1 MPKSRRIPPAL
12 LFFTLLTSPALFAFN
27 SPLSDEAIR
36 EAYFL
41 GQRRDEKM
49 TAFLEKYKQH
59 LREPDRGPFVSSV
72 EFLTPFALAV
82 LQSKD
87 RSIGYSAQQAAEE
100 HRGVDESVV
109 VNIEVLFTESYGA
122 LIQQPISDRSGAP
135 TGFAFRSSD
144 FWRDID
150 VQVIVKDKVI
160 KPARFT
166 GEPQYLCSEGG
177 CQLTGGTIRMEF
189 PAEAFDSDSATVHV
203 VPPMGPEVWV
213 DFDLT
218 GLR

>member
-1 MPKSRRIPPAL
+1 MPKSWRVLPAL
-12 LFFTLLTSPALFAFN
+12 LLSALLTSPALFAFN

-82 LQSKD
+82 LQSRD
-87 RSIGYSAQQAAEE
+87 RSTGYSAQQAAEE
-100 HRGVDESVV
+100 HRGVEENVV

-160 KPARFT
+160 KPTRFT
-166 GEPQYLCSEGG
+166 GEPLYFCARG
-177 CQLTGGTIRMEF
+177 CALMGATMRLEI
-189 PAEAFDSDSATVHV
+189 PARFVDSDLATMHV
-203 VPPMGPEVWV
+203 VPPEGREVWV

>member
-1 MPKSRRIPPAL
+1 MPKSWRVLPAL
-12 LFFTLLTSPALFAFN
+12 LLSTLLMSPALFAFN

-87 RSIGYSAQQAAEE
+87 RSTGYSAQQAAEE
-100 HRGVDESVV
+100 HRGVEENVV

-122 LIQQPISDRSGAP
+122 LIQRPISDRSGAP

-160 KPARFT
+160 KPASFS
-166 GEPQYLCSEGG
+166 GEPIYFCARG
-177 CQLTGGTIRMEF
+177 CALMGATMRLEI
-189 PAEAFDSDSATVHV
+189 PARFVDSDLATMHV
-203 VPPMGPEVWV
+203 VPPEGPEVWV

>member
-1 MPKSRRIPPAL
+1 MPKSWRVLPAL
-12 LFFTLLTSPALFAFN
+12 LLSTLLTSPALFAFN

-49 TAFLEKYKQH
+49 TVFLEKYKQH
-59 LREPDRGPFVSSV
+59 LREPDRGAFVSSV
-72 EFLTPFALAV
+72 EFLTPFALLV

-87 RSIGYSAQQAAEE
+87 HSTGYSAQQAAEE
-100 HRGVDESVV
+100 HRGVEENVV

-150 VQVIVKDKVI
+150 VQVIVKDKVL

-166 GEPQYLCSEGG
+166 GEPLYFCAQG
-177 CQLTGGTIRMEF
+177 CALMGATMRLEI
-189 PAEAFDSDSATVHV
+189 PARFVDSDLATMHV
-203 VPPMGPEVWV
+203 VPPEGPEVWV
-213 DFDLT
+213 DFDLA

>member
-1 MPKSRRIPPAL
+1 MPKSWRVLPAL
-12 LFFTLLTSPALFAFN
+12 LLSALLTSPALFAFN

-49 TAFLEKYKQH
+49 TVFLEKYKQH
-59 LREPDRGPFVSSV
+59 LREPDRGAFVSSV
-72 EFLTPFALAV
+72 EFLTPFALLV

-87 RSIGYSAQQAAEE
+87 HSTGYSAQQAAEE
-100 HRGVDESVV
+100 HRGVEENVV

-166 GEPQYLCSEGG
+166 GEPLYFCARG
-177 CQLTGGTIRMEF
+177 CALMGATMRLEI
-189 PAEAFDSDSATVHV
+189 PARFVDSDLATMHV
-203 VPPMGPEVWV
+203 VPPEGPEVWV

>member
-1 MPKSRRIPPAL
+1 MPKSWRVLPAL
-12 LFFTLLTSPALFAFN
+12 LLSTLLTSPVLFAFS

-72 EFLTPFALAV
+72 ELLTPFALAV

-87 RSIGYSAQQAAEE
+87 RSTGYSAQQAAEE

-160 KPARFT
+160 KPTRFT
-166 GEPQYLCSEGG
+166 GEPLYFCARG
-177 CQLTGGTIRMEF
+177 CALMGATMRLEI
-189 PAEAFDSDSATVHV
+189 PARFVDSDLATMHV
-203 VPPMGPEVWV
+203 VPPEGPEVWV

>member
-1 MPKSRRIPPAL
+1 MPNSCRSFL
-12 LFFTLLTSPALFAFN
+12 TLLLSILLISRGALAFS

-59 LREPDRGPFVSSV
+59 LREPDRGPYVSSV
-72 EFLTPFALAV
+72 EFLTPFALLV

-87 RSIGYSAQQAAEE
+87 HSTGYSAQQAAEE
-100 HRGVDESVV
+100 HRGVEESVV

-122 LIQQPISDRSGAP
+122 LIQQPVSDRSGAP
-135 TGFAFRSSD
+135 TGFAFRPSD
-144 FWRDID
+144 FWRDVD

-160 KPARFT
+160 KPTRFT
-166 GEPQYLCSEGG
+166 GEPLYFCARG
-177 CQLTGGTIRMEF
+177 CALMGATLRLEI
-189 PAEAFDSDSATVHV
+189 PARLVDSDSATVQV
-203 VPPMGPEVWV
+203 IPPEGPEVWV

>member
-1 MPKSRRIPPAL
+1 MPKSWRVLPAL
-12 LFFTLLTSPALFAFN
+12 LLSTLLTSPVLFAFN

-49 TAFLEKYKQH
+49 TVFLEKYKQH

-72 EFLTPFALAV
+72 EFLTPFALLV
-82 LQSKD
+82 LQSRD
-87 RSIGYSAQQAAEE
+87 HGTGYSAQQAAEE
-100 HRGVDESVV
+100 HRGVEENVV

-166 GEPQYLCSEGG
+166 GEPLYFCARG
-177 CQLTGGTIRMEF
+177 CALMGATMRLEI
-189 PAEAFDSDSATVHV
+189 PARFVDSDLATMHV
-203 VPPMGPEVWV
+203 VPPEGPEVWV

>member
-1 MPKSRRIPPAL
+1 MPKSFRL
-12 LFFTLLTSPALFAFN
+12 LLAFLLSSLLISPASFAFT

-59 LREPDRGPFVSSV
+59 LREPDRGPYVSSV
-72 EFLTPFALAV
+72 EFLTPFALLV

-87 RSIGYSAQQAAEE
+87 HSAGYSAQQAAEE
-100 HRGVDESVV
+100 HRGVEENVV

-122 LIQQPISDRSGAP
+122 LIQQPVSDRSGAP
-135 TGFAFRSSD
+135 TGFAFRPSD
-144 FWRDID
+144 FWRDIE
-150 VQVIVKDKVI
+150 VQVIVNDKVI
-160 KPARFT
+160 KPTRFT
-166 GEPQYLCSEGG
+166 GEPLYFCGRG
-177 CQLTGGTIRMEF
+177 CTLMGATLRLEL
-189 PAEAFDSDSATVHV
+189 PARLVDSDSATVQI
-203 VPPMGPEVWV
+203 VPPEGPEVWV
-213 DFDLT
+213 DFELT

>member
-1 MPKSRRIPPAL
+1 MPKFFRPFLAL
-12 LFFTLLTSPALFAFN
+12 LLSIFLISPSSFAFN

-72 EFLTPFALAV
+72 EFLTPFALLV

-87 RSIGYSAQQAAEE
+87 HSTGYSAQQAAEE
-100 HRGVDESVV
+100 HRGVEENVV

-122 LIQQPISDRSGAP
+122 LIQQPISDRAGAP

-160 KPARFT
+160 KPTRFT
-166 GEPQYLCSEGG
+166 GEPLYFCARG
-177 CQLTGGTIRMEF
+177 CALIGATLRLEI
-189 PAEAFDSDSATVHV
+189 PARFVDSDLATVAIT
-203 VPPMGPEVWV
+203 PPEGLEVWV
-213 DFDLT
+213 DFDLA

>member
-1 MPKSRRIPPAL
+1 MPKSWRVFPAL
-12 LFFTLLTSPALFAFN
+12 LLSTLLTSPALFAFN

-87 RSIGYSAQQAAEE
+87 RSTGYSAQQAAEE

-122 LIQQPISDRSGAP
+122 LIQQPISERSGAP

-166 GEPQYLCSEGG
+166 GEPLYFCARG
-177 CQLTGGTIRMEF
+177 CALMGATMRLEI
-189 PAEAFDSDSATVHV
+189 PARFVDSDLATMHV
-203 VPPMGPEVWV
+203 VPPEGPEVWA

>member
-1 MPKSRRIPPAL
+1 MPNSCRPLLALLLSTFLIPPA
-12 LFFTLLTSPALFAFN
+12 SFAFS

-59 LREPDRGPFVSSV
+59 LREPDRGPYVSSV

-87 RSIGYSAQQAAEE
+87 RSTGYSAQQAAEE
-100 HRGVDESVV
+100 HRGVEENVV

-122 LIQQPISDRSGAP
+122 LIQQPVSDRSGAP

-150 VQVIVKDKVI
+150 VQVMVKDKAI
-160 KPARFT
+160 KPTRFT
-166 GEPQYLCSEGG
+166 GEPAYFCARG
-177 CQLTGGTIRMEF
+177 CALMGATLRLEL
-189 PAEAFDSDSATVHV
+189 PARFVDSDTATVQV
-203 VPPMGPEVWV
+203 VPPEGPEVWV

>member
-1 MPKSRRIPPAL
+1 MPKSWRVLPAL
-12 LFFTLLTSPALFAFN
+12 LLSTLLTSPALFAFS

-87 RSIGYSAQQAAEE
+87 RSTGYSAQQAAEE
-100 HRGVDESVV
+100 HRGVEENVV

-160 KPARFT
+160 KPTRFT
-166 GEPQYLCSEGG
+166 GEPLYFCARG
-177 CQLTGGTIRMEF
+177 CALMGATMRLEI
-189 PAEAFDSDSATVHV
+189 PARFVDSDLATMHV
-203 VPPMGPEVWV
+203 VPPEGPEVWV

>member
-1 MPKSRRIPPAL
+1 L
-12 LFFTLLTSPALFAFN
+12 LLSALLTSPALFAFN

-166 GEPQYLCSEGG
+166 GEPLYFCARG
-177 CQLTGGTIRMEF
+177 CALMGATMRLEI
-189 PAEAFDSDSATVHV
+189 PARFVDSNSVTMHI
-203 VPPMGPEVWV
+203 VPPEGPEVWV

>member
-1 MPKSRRIPPAL
+1 MPNFSRRSIAVL
-12 LFFTLLTSPALFAFN
+12 LATLIVSPGSFAFS

-59 LREPDRGPFVSSV
+59 LREPDRGPYVSTV

-87 RSIGYSAQQAAEE
+87 RSTGYSAQQAELG
-100 HRGVDESVV
+100 HRGQEESIAI
-109 VNIEVLFTESYGA
+109 NIEVLFTDSYGA
-122 LIQQPISDRSGAP
+122 LIQKPTSERSGSP
-135 TGFAFRSSD
+135 IGFMFRSSE
-144 FWRDID
+144 FWKDID
-150 VQVIVKDKVI
+150 VQVTVKDKIV

-166 GEPQYLCSEGG
+166 GEPLYFCAEGCKLVG
-177 CQLTGGTIRMEF
+177 ATLHLDF
-189 PAEAFDSDSATVHV
+189 PARVFDSDSATVQV
-203 VPPMGPEVWV
+203 VPPEGPEVWV

>member
-1 MPKSRRIPPAL
+1 MPKSWRVLPAL
-12 LFFTLLTSPALFAFN
+12 LLSALLTSPALFAFN

-87 RSIGYSAQQAAEE
+87 RSTGYSAQQAAEQ
-100 HRGVDESVV
+100 HRGVEESVV

-122 LIQQPISDRSGAP
+122 LIQQPVSDRSGAP

-166 GEPQYLCSEGG
+166 GEPLYFCARG
-177 CQLTGGTIRMEF
+177 CALMGATMRLEI
-189 PAEAFDSDSATVHV
+189 PARFVDSDLASVHV
-203 VPPMGPEVWV
+203 VPPEGPEVWV

>member
-1 MPKSRRIPPAL
+1 MR
-12 LFFTLLTSPALFAFN
+12 
-27 SPLSDEAIR
+27 LSGRLI
-36 EAYFL
+36 FL
-41 GQRRDEKM
+41 GKRRDEKM

-109 VNIEVLFTESYGA
+109 VNIEVLFTESRSADSAACERPPWGA
-122 LIQQPISDRSGAP
+122 

-150 VQVIVKDKVI
+150 VQVIVKDK
-160 KPARFT
+160 
-166 GEPQYLCSEGG
+166 
-177 CQLTGGTIRMEF
+177 
-189 PAEAFDSDSATVHV
+189 
-203 VPPMGPEVWV
+203 
-213 DFDLT
+213 
-218 GLR
+218 

>member
-1 MPKSRRIPPAL
+1 MPKSWRVLPAL
-12 LFFTLLTSPALFAFN
+12 LLSSLLTSSALFAFS

-59 LREPDRGPFVSSV
+59 LREPDRGPYVSSV
-72 EFLTPFALAV
+72 EFLTPFALLV

-87 RSIGYSAQQAAEE
+87 HSTGYSAQQAAEE
-100 HRGVDESVV
+100 HRGVEENVV

-122 LIQQPISDRSGAP
+122 LIQQPISERSGAP

-160 KPARFT
+160 KPTRFT
-166 GEPQYLCSEGG
+166 GEPLYFCARG
-177 CQLTGGTIRMEF
+177 CALMGATIRLEI
-189 PAEAFDSDSATVHV
+189 PARFVDSDLATMHV
-203 VPPMGPEVWV
+203 VPPEGPEVWV
-213 DFDLT
+213 DFDLA

>member
-1 MPKSRRIPPAL
+1 MPKSWRVLPAL
-12 LFFTLLTSPALFAFN
+12 LLSTLLTSPALFAFN

-72 EFLTPFALAV
+72 EFLTPFALLV

-87 RSIGYSAQQAAEE
+87 HSTGYSAQQAAEE
-100 HRGVDESVV
+100 HRGVEENVV
-109 VNIEVLFTESYGA
+109 VNIEVLLTESYGA

-166 GEPQYLCSEGG
+166 GEPLYSCAPG
-177 CQLTGGTIRMEF
+177 CALTGATLRLEI
-189 PAEAFDSDSATVHV
+189 PARFVDSDLATMHV
-203 VPPMGPEVWV
+203 VPPEGPEVWV

>member
-1 MPKSRRIPPAL
+1 MPKSWRVLPAL
-12 LFFTLLTSPALFAFN
+12 LLSTLLTSPVLFAFS

-59 LREPDRGPFVSSV
+59 LREPDRGPYVSSL

-87 RSIGYSAQQAAEE
+87 RSTGYSAQQAAEE
-100 HRGVDESVV
+100 HRGVEESVV

-122 LIQQPISDRSGAP
+122 LIQQPVSDRSGAP

-166 GEPQYLCSEGG
+166 GEPLYFCARG
-177 CQLTGGTIRMEF
+177 CALMGATMRLEI
-189 PAEAFDSDSATVHV
+189 PARFVDSDLASVHV
-203 VPPMGPEVWV
+203 VPPEGPEVWV

>member
-1 MPKSRRIPPAL
+1 MPKSWRVLPAL
-12 LFFTLLTSPALFAFN
+12 LLSTLLTSPALFAFN

-49 TAFLEKYKQH
+49 TVFLEKYKQH
-59 LREPDRGPFVSSV
+59 LREPDRGAFVSSV
-72 EFLTPFALAV
+72 EFLTPFALLV

-87 RSIGYSAQQAAEE
+87 HSTGYSAQQAAEE
-100 HRGVDESVV
+100 HRGVEENVV

-135 TGFAFRSSD
+135 TGFVFRSSD

-166 GEPQYLCSEGG
+166 GEPLYFCARG
-177 CQLTGGTIRMEF
+177 CALMGATMRLEI
-189 PAEAFDSDSATVHV
+189 PARFVDSDLATMHV
-203 VPPMGPEVWV
+203 VPPEGPEVWV

>member
-1 MPKSRRIPPAL
+1 MPKPWRVLPGL
-12 LFFTLLTSPALFAFN
+12 LRLTLLTSPALFAFN

-49 TAFLEKYKQH
+49 TAFLDKYKQH

-87 RSIGYSAQQAAEE
+87 RSTGYSAQQAAEE
-100 HRGVDESVV
+100 HRGVEENVV

-122 LIQQPISDRSGAP
+122 LIPQPVSDRSGAP
-135 TGFAFRSSD
+135 IGFAFRSSD

-160 KPARFT
+160 KPTRFT
-166 GEPQYLCSEGG
+166 GEPLYFCARG
-177 CQLTGGTIRMEF
+177 CALMGATMRLEI
-189 PAEAFDSDSATVHV
+189 PARFVDSDLATMHV
-203 VPPMGPEVWV
+203 VPPEGPEVWV

>member
-1 MPKSRRIPPAL
+1 MPKSWRVLPAL
-12 LFFTLLTSPALFAFN
+12 LVSALLTSPALFAFN

-72 EFLTPFALAV
+72 EFLTPFALLV

-87 RSIGYSAQQAAEE
+87 HSTGYSAQQAAEE
-100 HRGVDESVV
+100 HRGVEENVV

-122 LIQQPISDRSGAP
+122 LIQQPVSNRSGAP

-166 GEPQYLCSEGG
+166 GEPLYFCARG
-177 CQLTGGTIRMEF
+177 CALMGATMRLEI
-189 PAEAFDSDSATVHV
+189 PARFVDSDLATMHV
-203 VPPMGPEVWV
+203 VPPEGPEVWV

>member
-1 MPKSRRIPPAL
+1 MPESWRVLPAL
-12 LFFTLLTSPALFAFN
+12 LLSTLLTSPVLFAFN

-72 EFLTPFALAV
+72 EFLTPFALLV

-87 RSIGYSAQQAAEE
+87 HSTGYSAQQAAEE
-100 HRGVDESVV
+100 HRGVEENVV

-150 VQVIVKDKVI
+150 VEVIVKDKVI

-166 GEPQYLCSEGG
+166 GEPLYFCARG
-177 CQLTGGTIRMEF
+177 CALMGATMRLEI
-189 PAEAFDSDSATVHV
+189 PARFVDSDLATMHV
-203 VPPMGPEVWV
+203 VPPEGPEVWV

>member
-1 MPKSRRIPPAL
+1 ML
-12 LFFTLLTSPALFAFN
+12 LSALLTSPALFAFN

-87 RSIGYSAQQAAEE
+87 RSTGYSAQQAAEQ
-100 HRGVDESVV
+100 HRGVEESVV

-160 KPARFT
+160 KPASFS
-166 GEPQYLCSEGG
+166 GEPIYFCARG
-177 CQLTGGTIRMEF
+177 CALMGATMRLEI
-189 PAEAFDSDSATVHV
+189 PARFVDSDLASVHV
-203 VPPMGPEVWV
+203 VPPEGPEVWV

>member
-1 MPKSRRIPPAL
+1 MPNSCRSFLVLLLSMLLISPGAL
-12 LFFTLLTSPALFAFN
+12 AFS

-49 TAFLEKYKQH
+49 TAFLEKYRQH
-59 LREPDRGPFVSSV
+59 LRQPDSGPYVSTV

-82 LQSKD
+82 LHSKD
-87 RSIGYSAQQAAEE
+87 RSTGYSAQQAEEE
-100 HRGVDESVV
+100 HRGVEESVV
-109 VNIEVLFTESYGA
+109 VNIEVLLTESYGA
-122 LIQQPISDRSGAP
+122 LIQRPISERAGTP
-135 TGFAFRSSD
+135 TGFTFRPSD

-150 VQVIVKDKVI
+150 VKVIVKDKVI
-160 KPARFT
+160 KPSHFT
-166 GEPQYLCSEGG
+166 GEPLYFCARG
-177 CQLTGGTIRMEF
+177 CALIGATLRLEL
-189 PAEAFDSDSATVHV
+189 PARFIDSDSASVEVT
-203 VPPMGPEVWV
+203 PPEGPEVWA

>member
-1 MPKSRRIPPAL
+1 MPNFSRRSIAVL
-12 LFFTLLTSPALFAFN
+12 LATLIVSPGSFAFS

-59 LREPDRGPFVSSV
+59 LREPDRGPYVSTV

-87 RSIGYSAQQAAEE
+87 HSTGYSAQQAAEE
-100 HRGVDESVV
+100 HRGVEENVV

-135 TGFAFRSSD
+135 TGFTFRPSD

-160 KPARFT
+160 KPTRFT
-166 GEPQYLCSEGG
+166 GEPLYFCARG
-177 CQLTGGTIRMEF
+177 CALMGATLRLEL
-189 PAEAFDSDSATVHV
+189 PARFVDSDTAAVQV
-203 VPPMGPEVWV
+203 VPPEGPEVWV

>member
-1 MPKSRRIPPAL
+1 MPKSWRVLPGL
-12 LFFTLLTSPALFAFN
+12 LLSTLLTSPALFAFN

-49 TAFLEKYKQH
+49 TVFLEKYKQH

-72 EFLTPFALAV
+72 EFLTPFALLV

-87 RSIGYSAQQAAEE
+87 HSTGYSAQQAAEE
-100 HRGVDESVV
+100 HRGVEENVV

-160 KPARFT
+160 KPTRFT
-166 GEPQYLCSEGG
+166 GEPLYFCARG
-177 CQLTGGTIRMEF
+177 CALMGATMRLEI
-189 PAEAFDSDSATVHV
+189 PARFVDSDLATMHV
-203 VPPMGPEVWV
+203 VPPEGPEVWV

>member
-1 MPKSRRIPPAL
+1 MPKSWRVLPGL
-12 LFFTLLTSPALFAFN
+12 LLSTLLTSPALFAFN

-49 TAFLEKYKQH
+49 TVFLEKYKQH

-72 EFLTPFALAV
+72 EFLTPFALLV
-82 LQSKD
+82 LQSRD
-87 RSIGYSAQQAAEE
+87 HSTGYSAQQAAEE
-100 HRGVDESVV
+100 HRGVEENVV

-166 GEPQYLCSEGG
+166 GEPLYFCARG
-177 CQLTGGTIRMEF
+177 CALMGATMRLEI
-189 PAEAFDSDSATVHV
+189 PARFVDSDLATMHV
-203 VPPMGPEVWV
+203 VPPEGPEVWV